1 MHNTATPSTGLP
13 PWKVKTYDEPAIA
26 IFASG
31 YLSRTEAG
39 RRNQPGITMKQRLNY
54 MQQSREL
61 FKKPEY
67 RRAVHTTLRWMA
79 TLAIAVA
86 SATTATAQPA
96 QPAQYADPTQ
106 RAMPVPRMTLDL
118 ERTALVVIDT
128 QIDFMSP
135 KGAAW
140 SAVGE
145 AVTERRVVPNLLR
158 LFEASKKAGI
168 VVAISP
174 HYYYPHDHRWKF
186 QAPVEQFQHQLKLF
200 DRPDALSL
208 EGFRGSGADFMPEFQ
223 PYIENGQT
231 IVASPH
237 KLYGPQANDLSL
249 QLRKQGVT
257 KIVLAGMLANLCVES
272 HLREFLE
279 EGFEV
284 AVVRDA
290 VAGPKLPEGDGNL
303 SALIN
308 FRYMA
313 NALWTTD
320 EVVARLAKPTAQ

>member
-1 MHNTATPSTGLP
+1 MT
-13 PWKVKTYDEPAIA
+13 
-26 IFASG
+26 
-31 YLSRTEAG
+31 
-39 RRNQPGITMKQRLNY
+39 QPINC
-54 MQQSREL
+54 MQQSPEL
-61 FKKPEY
+61 LKNPVR
-67 RRAVHTTLRWMA
+67 RRAPRTALRWTAMLAMA
-79 TLAIAVA
+79 AA
-86 SATTATAQPA
+86 SIATAAAQPT
-96 QPAQYADPTQ
+96 QPAQYTDPA
-106 RAMPVPRMTLDL
+106 RPAMPVPRMTLDL
-118 ERTALVVIDT
+118 ERTALVVIDP
-128 QIDFMSP
+128 QVDFMSP

-158 LFEASKKAGI
+158 LFESSKKAGI

-200 DRPDALSL
+200 DRPSALSL
-208 EGFRGSGADFMPEFQ
+208 EGFRGSGADFMPEFK
-223 PYIENGQT
+223 PYIEDGRT

-257 KIVLAGMLANLCVES
+257 KVVLAGMLSNLCVES

-308 FRYMA
+308 FRYIA

-320 EVVARLAKPTAQ
+320 EVVARLATTAAR

>member
-1 MHNTATPSTGLP
+1 M
-13 PWKVKTYDEPAIA
+13 
-26 IFASG
+26 
-31 YLSRTEAG
+31 TE
-39 RRNQPGITMKQRLNY
+39 RSNY
-54 MQQSREL
+54 MEKAVQL
-61 FKKPEY
+61 
-67 RRAVHTTLRWMA
+67 RRGKHRHSAFRWAA
-79 TLAIAVA
+79 TLAVA
-86 SATTATAQPA
+86 MASIGTATAHPDPTT
-96 QPAQYADPTQ
+96 PAQYTDPAQ
-106 RAMPVPRMTLDL
+106 RAMPVPKMTLDM
-118 ERTALVVIDT
+118 ERTALVVIDP

-145 AVTERRVVPNLLR
+145 SVTETRIVPNLLR
-158 LFEASKKAGI
+158 LFDASRKAGI

-174 HYYYPHDHRWKF
+174 HYYYPQDHRWKF
-186 QAPVEQFQHQLKLF
+186 QGPAELFQHKIKIF
-200 DRPDALSL
+200 DRPSALSL
-208 EGFRGSGADFMPEFQ
+208 DGFRGSGADFMPEFK
-223 PYIENGQT
+223 PYIEDGQT
-231 IVASPH
+231 IIASPH

-257 KIVLAGMLANLCVES
+257 KIILAGMLANLCVES

-279 EGFEV
+279 DGFEV
-284 AVVRDA
+284 AIVRDA

-320 EVVARLAKPTAQ
+320 DVLARLGKTDKR

>member
-1 MHNTATPSTGLP
+1 
-13 PWKVKTYDEPAIA
+13 
-26 IFASG
+26 
-31 YLSRTEAG
+31 
-39 RRNQPGITMKQRLNY
+39 MKQRLNY
-54 MQQSREL
+54 MQRSRGMV
-61 FKKPEY
+61 KKPEY
-67 RRAVHTTLRWMA
+67 RRAVRTTLRWIA
-79 TLAIAVA
+79 TFAIAMVSITA
-86 SATTATAQPA
+86 ATA

-118 ERTALVVIDT
+118 ERTALVVIDP

-145 AVTERRVVPNLLR
+145 AVTERQVVPNLIR
-158 LFEASKKAGI
+158 LFESSKKAGI

-200 DRPDALSL
+200 DRPNALSL
-208 EGFRGSGADFMPEFQ
+208 EGFRGSGADFMPEFK

>member
-1 MHNTATPSTGLP
+1 M
-13 PWKVKTYDEPAIA
+13 
-26 IFASG
+26 
-31 YLSRTEAG
+31 R
-39 RRNQPGITMKQRLNY
+39 QRFNFKH
-54 MQQSREL
+54 QSREP
-61 FKKPEY
+61 FKNPDY
-67 RRAVHTTLRWMA
+67 RWIARAPLRGA
-79 TLAIAVA
+79 AALVVA
-86 SATTATAQPA
+86 AASITAATAQPA
-96 QPAQYADPTQ
+96 QYIDPAQP
-106 RAMPVPRMTLDL
+106 AMPAARMSLDA
-118 ERTALVVIDT
+118 ERTALVLIYP

-158 LFEASKKAGI
+158 LFESSKKAGMVI
-168 VVAISP
+168 AISP

-200 DRPDALSL
+200 DRPNALSL
-208 EGFRGSGADFMPEFQ
+208 EGFRGSGADFMPEFK
-223 PYIENGQT
+223 PYIEDGRT

-272 HLREFLE
+272 HLRQFLE

-320 EVVARLAKPTAQ
+320 EVVARLTKTATQ